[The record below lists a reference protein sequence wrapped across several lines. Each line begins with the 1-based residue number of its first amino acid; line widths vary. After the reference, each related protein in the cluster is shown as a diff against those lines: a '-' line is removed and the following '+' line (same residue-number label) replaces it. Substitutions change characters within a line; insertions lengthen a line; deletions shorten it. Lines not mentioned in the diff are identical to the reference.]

1 MPDIKTLEIDLSTED
16 KIKAAARTIFHQKGF
31 AGTRTR
37 EIAEKADIN
46 LALLNY
52 YFRSKEKLFRL
63 IMTEDAQ
70 KFIQTVALSFNDENT
85 TLDEKIELIVSDYI
99 NLLKEQPH
107 IPLFVLSELRA
118 NPERFLSTV
127 GLKDML
133 VNSILLKQFME
144 LAMSGKMQPINPI
157 HFIMNLMGMT
167 VFPFISSPILK
178 EIGGI
183 EKSVFNQ
190 LMDERKELIP
200 KWIKAML
207 YV

>member
-1 MPDIKTLEIDLSTED
+1 MPDTKTLEMDLSTEE
-16 KIKAAARTIFHQKGF
+16 KIKAAARAVFHQKGF

-70 KFIQTVALSFNDENT
+70 TFIQTVALSFNDEHT
-85 TLDEKIELIVSDYI
+85 TLDEKIDLIVSDYI

-107 IPLFVLSELRA
+107 IPLFVLSELRT

-127 GLKDML
+127 GIKDML
-133 VNSILLKQFME
+133 VNSVFLKQFME

-157 HFIMNLMGMT
+157 HLIMNLMGMT
-167 VFPFISSPILK
+167 IFPFISSPILK

>member
-1 MPDIKTLEIDLSTED
+1 MPDTQTLEIDLSTEE
-16 KIKAAARTIFHQKGF
+16 KIKAAARAVFHQKGF

-70 KFIQTVALSFNDENT
+70 TFIQTVALSFNDEHT
-85 TLDEKIELIVSDYI
+85 TLDEKIDLIVSDYI

-107 IPLFVLSELRA
+107 IPLFVLSELRT

-127 GLKDML
+127 GIKDML
-133 VNSILLKQFME
+133 VNSVFLKQFME

-157 HFIMNLMGMT
+157 HLIMNLMGMT
-167 VFPFISSPILK
+167 IFPFISSPILK

>member
-70 KFIQTVALSFNDENT
+70 TFIQTVALSFNDENT
-85 TLDEKIELIVSDYI
+85 TLDQKIELIVSDYI

-107 IPLFVLSELRA
+107 IPLFVLSELRT